1 MILLFLLTCS
11 AAFSLCGLIL
21 MIRGM
26 KEEQA
31 TRRQRTPGLT
41 HLDPP

>member
-1 MILLFLLTCS
+1 MILLISSALLM
-11 AAFSLCGLIL
+11 ACGITL

-26 KEEQA
+26 KEEQT